1 VVAFPVDV
9 SFVVSHGTFDLFDD
23 IHATS
28 FRSGAEPVSASLS
41 IVCLESSPAK
51 DPVHSPVR
59 IPGPDPAQ
67 WLP

>member
-1 VVAFPVDV
+1 VVDSLVDV
-9 SFVVSHGTFDLFDD
+9 SFVVSHSTIDLFDD

-41 IVCLESSPAK
+41 IVCLRSSLAK
-51 DPVHSPVR
+51 DPFNPRSR
-59 IPGPDPAQ
+59 SRAQ

>member
-9 SFVVSHGTFDLFDD
+9 SFVVSHSTIDLFDD

-41 IVCLESSPAK
+41 IVCPQSSPAK
-51 DPVHSPVR
+51 DAVQSLAGSR
-59 IPGPDPAQ
+59 AQ